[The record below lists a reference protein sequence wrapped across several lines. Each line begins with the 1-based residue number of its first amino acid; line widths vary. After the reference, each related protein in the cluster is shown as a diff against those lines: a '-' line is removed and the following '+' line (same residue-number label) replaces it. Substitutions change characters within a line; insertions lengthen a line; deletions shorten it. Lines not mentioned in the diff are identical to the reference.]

1 MFKSMPLQKV
11 KTVCN
16 CYDFC
21 STLKTY
27 VSLIWIE
34 KLRSPTAAKTW
45 NELIVVIKL
54 ENTSETSVCIFV
66 LFLGVMNKLRKK

>member
-1 MFKSMPLQKV
+1 MFESMPLEKV

-21 STLKTY
+21 SVLKTY
-27 VSLIWIE
+27 VSPIWIE
-34 KLRSPTAAKTW
+34 KLRSSTAAKTW

-54 ENTSETSVCIFV
+54 ENTSGTSVCIFV
-66 LFLGVMNKLRKK
+66 YILGVKNKIRKK